1 MCQLCNIRI
10 QYFMSSNT
18 CNPTLR
24 VDSSVF
30 RSGRCWSS
38 NGIVNVLCK
47 LSDKNQRHSSKTFF
61 VFELCHINI
70 LEPEMQTAKQLRKQT
85 KLNVIMWVMR
95 EWAVRWALACKFYQ
109 TAKGWRRLDD
119 SCNIQVFTQIILIIM
134 IIAKSS
140 TRAFFFCAFHFF
152 SVRSTAVMRYVVY
165 FMSLWWL
172 SKPHCAYVCKVRST
186 NHPSTWIHSTPTI
199 EPYRWYLSVLKVRN
213 KQLDTK
219 RRAKRCFINGI
230 MYATALSIS
239 LLRLC
244 CLVAAVATATQNTQ
258 CYTMYPNNN
267 AIIHETRIAKNYVKW
282 H

>member
-10 QYFMSSNT
+10 QYFMSFNT

-140 TRAFFFCAFHFF
+140 TRAFFSAHFF
-152 SVRSTAVMRYVVY
+152 FFRYVQ
-165 FMSLWWL
+165 
-172 SKPHCAYVCKVRST
+172 R
-186 NHPSTWIHSTPTI
+186 
-199 EPYRWYLSVLKVRN
+199 
-213 KQLDTK
+213 
-219 RRAKRCFINGI
+219 
-230 MYATALSIS
+230 
-239 LLRLC
+239 RLC
-244 CLVAAVATATQNTQ
+244 DTPFILWAFDGWANRIVRMFVKYEARTIQVHEYTVRQPLNRIVDICLCWKCAI
-258 CYTMYPNNN
+258 NN
-267 AIIHETRIAKNYVKW
+267 
-282 H
+282 